1 MKFLILNG
9 PNINMLGIREPEI
22 YGEETYDA
30 LVEKVKEHAEE
41 IGVEVE
47 FFQSNHEGALID
59 EIQRAYFS
67 QVDGIVFNPAGY
79 THTSIALADA
89 VKAVSIPTGEVH
101 ISFVSERETY
111 RQISFVRAVA
121 IDTVEGQG
129 LNGYLIAMDA
139 LKNHLINNEG

>member
-1 MKFLILNG
+1 MKVYVIHG
-9 PNINMLGIREPEI
+9 PNMNMLGIREPDI
-22 YGEETYDA
+22 YGRQTYDD
-30 LVEKVKEHAEE
+30 LVEYIRARCEE
-41 IGVEVE
+41 NGMEPE

-79 THTSIALADA
+79 THTSVALADA
-89 VKAVSIPTGEVH
+89 VKAVSIPTVEVH
-101 ISFVSERETY
+101 ISYVSERETY

>member
-1 MKFLILNG
+1 MKILVLNG
-9 PNINMLGIREPEI
+9 PNINMLGIREPQI
-22 YGEETYDA
+22 YGNRTYSD
-30 LVEKVKEHAEE
+30 LVRTIKNYCDEKD
-41 IGVEVE
+41 ITVE

-89 VKAVSIPTGEVH
+89 VKAVSIPTVEVH
-101 ISFVSERETY
+101 ISYVSERETY

-129 LNGYLIAMDA
+129 LGGYLIAMDA

>member
-67 QVDGIVFNPAGY
+67 HVDGIVFNPAGY

-89 VKAVSIPTGEVH
+89 VKAVSIPTAEVH
-101 ISFVSERETY
+101 ISYVSERETY

>member
-22 YGEETYDA
+22 YGRETYDT

-41 IGVEVE
+41 IGVDVE

-67 QVDGIVFNPAGY
+67 HVDGIVFNPAGY

-89 VKAVSIPTGEVH
+89 VKTVSIPTVEVH
-101 ISFVSERETY
+101 ISYVSERESY

>member
-1 MKFLILNG
+1 MKVYVIHGSNM
-9 PNINMLGIREPEI
+9 NMLGIREPDI
-22 YGEETYDA
+22 YGRQTYDD
-30 LVEKVKEHAEE
+30 LVEYIRARCEE
-41 IGVEVE
+41 NGMEPE
-47 FFQSNHEGALID
+47 FFQSNHEGTLID

-67 QVDGIVFNPAGY
+67 RVDGIVFNPAGY

-89 VKAVSIPTGEVH
+89 VKAVSIPTVEVH
-101 ISFVSERETY
+101 ISYVSERETY

>member
-1 MKFLILNG
+1 MKILIING
-9 PNINMLGIREPEI
+9 PNLNLLGLREPAI
-22 YGEETYDA
+22 YGTQNYAALEAFCKDA
-30 LVEKVKEHAEE
+30 CREA
-41 IGVEVE
+41 GFDCEV
-47 FFQSNHEGALID
+47 FQSNHEGALID

-89 VKAVSIPTGEVH
+89 VKAVSIPTVEVH
-101 ISFVSERETY
+101 ISYVSERETY

>member
-1 MKFLILNG
+1 MQLLILNG
-9 PNINMLGIREPEI
+9 PNLNLLGLREPAI
-22 YGEETYDA
+22 YGTQNYAALEAFCKDA
-30 LVEKVKEHAEE
+30 CREA
-41 IGVEVE
+41 GFDCEV
-47 FFQSNHEGALID
+47 FQSNHEGALID

-89 VKAVSIPTGEVH
+89 VKAVSIPTVEVH
-101 ISFVSERETY
+101 ISYVSERETY